1 VRLKIGPSFKT
12 QQQETASQLVE
23 LSRNFPQLMQV
34 AGDVV
39 FDNLNFAGS
48 EKIADRLRKSM
59 PPALTEDQ
67 SQKPAEMLAQQ
78 NQQQAQQIEQMTQM
92 LNKLSDDVRTKTIE
106 AEYSMRIEQMKIES
120 SDRQAALKAQVDLVK
135 AEAQLT
141 STENLA
147 LLKAQIID
155 LQRQIAGMASGAAAE
170 AAEQPAPG
178 EMMAGAGMPP
188 QGAMGGTAAAPA
200 APPQF

>member
-1 VRLKIGPSFKT
+1 
-12 QQQETASQLVE
+12 
-23 LSRNFPQLMQV
+23 
-34 AGDVV
+34 
-39 FDNLNFAGS
+39 
-48 EKIADRLRKSM
+48 
-59 PPALTEDQ
+59 
-67 SQKPAEMLAQQ
+67 
-78 NQQQAQQIEQMTQM
+78 
-92 LNKLSDDVRTKTIE
+92 
-106 AEYSMRIEQMKIES
+106 MRIEQMKIES

-141 STENLA
+141 STENIA

-188 QGAMGGTAAAPA
+188 PGAMGGTAAAPA